1 MGGVVMKINI
11 TRKDWLFL
19 IACIGLGILAE
30 VSFLHGR
37 VGLSYLVFIS
47 GFYLVVLLRF
57 RLSFN
62 HRRIGLLFMVVIWIL
77 SGSYLFYDNQL
88 FHNLNLLLIPILIFS
103 HIVLITSPNTFKWDT
118 PRFINLLITK
128 LREGRQYV
136 AAFANASLNG
146 LFKHENR
153 KTAQTVKR
161 ILCGLAIGLPLL
173 ILITSLLMSADTI
186 FQDVILRLPI
196 YLFPANFL
204 EGLLRFL
211 FIMFVSFSLF
221 GVFQVLK
228 RRQIS
233 HDKYNKQARKV
244 MHWNSITAMTI
255 LVMMNVVYLLF
266 VVIQFRYFFNN
277 DLMEGFTYASYARRG
292 FFELI
297 LVMIINWTILISF
310 LKYVTDRRRGIKLTL
325 NILYSSL
332 IIMSGIMLASGYG
345 RLTMYE
351 EAYGFTLDRV
361 LAHAFMIYLMVTFS
375 YTFIRVWIEKISLL
389 HFYLIVGLIFYT
401 MLNAINIEQLI
412 VDKNLERYE
421 QTGKID
427 VYYLDSL
434 SYPGWDGLIQ
444 LYEMEEDY
452 PALQPILKERQEWQ
466 AGQPSEKW
474 QSFNFAKQKIAK
486 ELEELDLR

>member
-1 MGGVVMKINI
+1 MGGVVMKVNI
-11 TRKDWLFL
+11 TKNDWLFL
-19 IACIGLGILAE
+19 LACIGLGVLAE

-37 VGLSYLVFIS
+37 IGLSYLVFIS
-47 GFYLVVLLRF
+47 VFYLVVFLRF

-62 HRRIGLLFMVVIWIL
+62 HRRIGLLFMAVIWIL
-77 SGSYLFYDNQL
+77 SGSYLFYDNHL
-88 FHNLNLLLIPILIFS
+88 FHNLNLLLIPVLIFS
-103 HIVLITSPNTFKWDT
+103 HIVLMTSPNTFKWNT
-118 PRFINLLITK
+118 PRFINLLMTK

-136 AAFANASLNG
+136 AAFANASFNG
-146 LFKHENR
+146 LFKNANK
-153 KTAQTVKR
+153 KTAQTLKR
-161 ILCGLAIGLPLL
+161 VLFGLAIGIP
-173 ILITSLLMSADTI
+173 IVVLITCLLMAADTI
-186 FQDVILRLPI
+186 FQDVILRIPAF
-196 YLFPANFL
+196 LFPPNFL

-211 FIMFVSFSLF
+211 FVLFVSFSLF

-228 RRQIS
+228 RRQMP
-233 HDKYNKQARKV
+233 HHPANKRTKKV
-244 MHWNSITAMTI
+244 IHWNSITAITI
-255 LVMMNVVYLLF
+255 LMMMNVVYLLF
-266 VVIQFRYFFNN
+266 AVIQFRYFFNN
-277 DLMEGFTYASYARRG
+277 GLMEGFTYASYARRG

-310 LKYVTDRRRGIKLTL
+310 LKYVRDRRRGIKLTL
-325 NILYSSL
+325 NILYSFL

-345 RLTMYE
+345 RLTLYE

-375 YTFIRVWIEKISLL
+375 YTLIRVWIEKISLL

-401 MLNAINIEQLI
+401 MLNVVNMEQLI

-434 SYPGWDGLIQ
+434 SYSGWNGLIQ

-452 PALQPILKERQEWQ
+452 PALQQILKERQEWH
-466 AGQPSEKW
+466 ADQPNAKW
-474 QSFNFAKQKIAK
+474 QSINFAKQKVTK
-486 ELEELDLR
+486 KLEELDLR